1 MELFDFRIRRSVH
14 IGLHN
19 ETHKDLRHILLDKEL
34 SMQEVFQ
41 KFSELIVSDD
51 KRAIK
56 ILDELSKE
64 KREGRAKKAKPVQK
78 KSNIDSIYDMIGEN
92 SFKEGEQDVNS

>member
-1 MELFDFRIRRSVH
+1 MH

-41 KFSELIVSDD
+41 KFSELIIADD

-56 ILDELSKE
+56 ILEELSKE
-64 KREGRAKKAKPVQK
+64 KRERTSKRAKPPQK
-78 KSNIDSIYDMIGEN
+78 KSNVDSIYEMIGES
-92 SFKEGEQDVNS
+92 SFENEKIEEGE